1 MKRISFFLT
10 SLLIKN
16 PYFVK
21 NTNICL
27 LWRLTVDNLLLQA
40 EDLTPGQFFRKW
52 RGLKLFFEANGSLIA
67 KAILDLMKRREKELL
82 SSDLFAAAIYM
93 DDFNSHLLGEQLNPP
108 ELTETLDRV
117 KARVLQLAFQ
127 LQENNLQDAT
137 D

>member
-1 MKRISFFLT
+1 
-10 SLLIKN
+10 
-16 PYFVK
+16 
-21 NTNICL
+21 
-27 LWRLTVDNLLLQA
+27 
-40 EDLTPGQFFRKW
+40 
-52 RGLKLFFEANGSLIA
+52 
-67 KAILDLMKRREKELL
+67 MKRREKELL
-82 SSDLFAAAIYM
+82 SSSLFAAAIYM